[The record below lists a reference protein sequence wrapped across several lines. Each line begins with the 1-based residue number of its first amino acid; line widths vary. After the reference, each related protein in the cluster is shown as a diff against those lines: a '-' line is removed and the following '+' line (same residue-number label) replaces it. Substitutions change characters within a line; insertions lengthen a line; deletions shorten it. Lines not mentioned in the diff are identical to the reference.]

1 VSLDSKRVHPV
12 LSKAYQV
19 ISNHPLCNHCLGRQ
33 FRLLNEEQA
42 NETRGSSIKDVLFLE
57 FRDSL
62 RNRRAWALRGLR
74 TLARSGYGPASTE
87 FLKATG
93 RELEPKRCYICDDAL
108 FNTIENTVSSIILL
122 AREYDF
128 NSFQVGSSL
137 PRKMIRLDDE
147 IKMEYKL
154 SHGESIKTEF
164 NRIINNAVSK
174 LTGKTHSFH
183 DPDLMIMAEPVSG
196 RVVIG
201 PAPVYIYGRYRK
213 LQGGISQTRK
223 RGADAA
229 ESIEGMLASILI
241 KIFCAKDIKFHG
253 AGREDV
259 DAKMLGSGRPFIV
272 EILEPKLRNTDLMK
286 FTAQFN
292 EKYSGMVEIFDL
304 EPSSKAKVVELKLKG
319 ERTSKLYRITV
330 KVPRIPSRE
339 ELEET
344 ERKTKGLVISQ
355 RTPKRVSWRR
365 ADKVRKRMIAW
376 IKIVP
381 LPPERLDVTIEA
393 QAGTYIK
400 EFVTGDDGRTSP
412 SLRELLNMP
421 AEWESLEVLNIL
433 GD

>member
-1 VSLDSKRVHPV
+1 MLDSRRTHSLLLKAFQMM
-12 LSKAYQV
+12 SK
-19 ISNHPLCNHCLGRQ
+19 HPLCNHCLGRQ
-33 FRLLNEEQA
+33 FRLLNEEQD

-57 FRDSL
+57 FRNSL
-62 RNRRAWALRGLR
+62 ENRRAWALRGLR
-74 TLARSGYGPASTE
+74 ALAHSGYGLASTE
-87 FLKATG
+87 FLRTTG
-93 RELEPKRCYICDDAL
+93 RELGSKPCYVCDDAL
-108 FNTIENTVSSIILL
+108 FNNVENTVSSMILL
-122 AREYDF
+122 AKDYEF

-147 IKMEYKL
+147 IKMEHKL
-154 SHGESIKTEF
+154 SHGENIKTEF

-183 DPDLMIMAEPVSG
+183 EPDLMIMAEPISC
-196 RVVIG
+196 RVVIS
-201 PAPVYIYGRYRK
+201 PAPVYVYGRYRK

-223 RGADAA
+223 QGADAP
-229 ESIEGMLASILI
+229 ESIEGMLGSILV
-241 KIFCAKDIKFHG
+241 KTLSAKDIKFHG

-259 DAKMLGSGRPFIV
+259 DARMLGSGRPFIV
-272 EILEPKLRNTDLMK
+272 EIVEPRLRSIDLQKFMK
-286 FTAQFN
+286 QFN
-292 EKYSGMVEIFDL
+292 EQYSGMVEILDL
-304 EPSSKAKVVELKLKG
+304 KPSHKEKVVELKLKG
-319 ERTSKLYRITV
+319 ERTSKLYRIIV
-330 KVPRIPSRE
+330 KVPRMPSKG
-339 ELEET
+339 ELEDAEG
-344 ERKTKGLVISQ
+344 KTKGLVISQ

-365 ADKVRKRMIAW
+365 ADKVRKRMIGW

-400 EFVTGDDGRTSP
+400 EFITGDDGRTSP